1 MYALPAHTLL
11 NKQIPKKAIFEKF
24 ALTTAQ
30 RQCIDA
36 DIARIDI
43 IARLAQDTL
52 PAIAVGKDVQ
62 EIYVLS
68 VSLKRKDYHP
78 DSIKLL
84 ARLIPQRMLFVMRHE
99 QQAQLAIVHEGWH
112 ADHWGA
118 TDEVHIPI
126 SGLSFDAVWEH
137 LVTTIGR
144 IAPQSEQTLE
154 ERIQKKRERERL
166 LKEVKLL
173 EQRMAK
179 ERALSKQ
186 MQLYDQI
193 KKLKNLLK
201 QASEHGGR
209 VK

>member
-1 MYALPAHTLL
+1 
-11 NKQIPKKAIFEKF
+11 
-24 ALTTAQ
+24 
-30 RQCIDA
+30 
-36 DIARIDI
+36 
-43 IARLAQDTL
+43 
-52 PAIAVGKDVQ
+52 
-62 EIYVLS
+62 
-68 VSLKRKDYHP
+68 
-78 DSIKLL
+78 
-84 ARLIPQRMLFVMRHE
+84 MLFVMRHE
-99 QQAQLAIVHEGWH
+99 QLAQLAIVHEGWH

-144 IAPQSEQTLE
+144 IAAQSEQTLE

-179 ERALSKQ
+179 EHALSKQ

-193 KKLKNLLK
+193 RKLKSRLDTNL
-201 QASEHGGR
+201 
-209 VK
+209 

>member
-24 ALTTAQ
+24 ALTTGQ
-30 RQCIDA
+30 RQRIDA

-68 VSLKRKDYHP
+68 VSLKRKDYHL

-84 ARLIPQRMLFVMRHE
+84 ARLIPQRMLFVLRHE
-99 QQAQLAIVHEGWH
+99 QQSQLAIVHEGWH
-112 ADHWGA
+112 AAPWGA
-118 TDEVHIPI
+118 TDEVCIPI

-144 IAPQSEQTLE
+144 IAAQSEQTLE

-193 KKLKNLLK
+193 KRLKSRLDTNL
-201 QASEHGGR
+201 
-209 VK
+209 

>member
-24 ALTTAQ
+24 ALTTGQ

-84 ARLIPQRMLFVMRHE
+84 ARLIPQRMLFVLRHE
-99 QQAQLAIVHEGWH
+99 QQSQLAIVHEGWH
-112 ADHWGA
+112 AAQWGA
-118 TDEVHIPI
+118 TDEVCIPI

-144 IAPQSEQTLE
+144 ITAQSEQTLE

-173 EQRMAK
+173 EQRMAR

-193 KKLKNLLK
+193 KRLKSRLDTNL
-201 QASEHGGR
+201 
-209 VK
+209 

>member
-24 ALTTAQ
+24 ALTTGQ

-84 ARLIPQRMLFVMRHE
+84 ARLIPQRMLFVLRHE
-99 QQAQLAIVHEGWH
+99 QQSQLAIVHEGWH
-112 ADHWGA
+112 AAPWGA
-118 TDEVHIPI
+118 TDEVCIPI

-144 IAPQSEQTLE
+144 IAAQSEQTLE

-193 KKLKNLLK
+193 KRLKSRLDTNL
-201 QASEHGGR
+201 
-209 VK
+209 

>member
-11 NKQIPKKAIFEKF
+11 NKQIPKKALFEKF
-24 ALTTAQ
+24 ALTTRQ

-84 ARLIPQRMLFVMRHE
+84 ARLIPQRMLFVLRHE
-99 QQAQLAIVHEGWH
+99 QQSQLAIVYEGWH
-112 ADHWGA
+112 AAQWGA

-144 IAPQSEQTLE
+144 ITAQSEQTLE

-193 KKLKNLLK
+193 KRLKSRLDTNL
-201 QASEHGGR
+201 
-209 VK
+209 

>member
-1 MYALPAHTLL
+1 MYTLPAHTLL

-24 ALTTAQ
+24 ALTTGQ

-84 ARLIPQRMLFVMRHE
+84 ARLIPQRMLFVLRHE
-99 QQAQLAIVHEGWH
+99 QQSQLAIVHEGWH
-112 ADHWGA
+112 AAPWGS
-118 TDEVHIPI
+118 TDEVCIPI

-137 LVTTIGR
+137 LVMTIGR
-144 IAPQSEQTLE
+144 ITAQSEQTLE

-173 EQRMAK
+173 EQRMAR

-193 KKLKNLLK
+193 KRLKSRLDTNL
-201 QASEHGGR
+201 
-209 VK
+209 

>member
-1 MYALPAHTLL
+1 
-11 NKQIPKKAIFEKF
+11 
-24 ALTTAQ
+24 
-30 RQCIDA
+30 
-36 DIARIDI
+36 
-43 IARLAQDTL
+43 
-52 PAIAVGKDVQ
+52 
-62 EIYVLS
+62 
-68 VSLKRKDYHP
+68 
-78 DSIKLL
+78 
-84 ARLIPQRMLFVMRHE
+84 MLFVLRHE
-99 QQAQLAIVHEGWH
+99 QQSQLAIVHEGWH
-112 ADHWGA
+112 AAQWGA

-144 IAPQSEQTLE
+144 ITAQSEQTLE

-193 KKLKNLLK
+193 KRLKSRLDTNL
-201 QASEHGGR
+201 
-209 VK
+209 

>member
-24 ALTTAQ
+24 ALTTGQ

-84 ARLIPQRMLFVMRHE
+84 ARLIPQRMLFVLRHE

-112 ADHWGA
+112 AAQWGA
-118 TDEVHIPI
+118 TDEVCIPI

-144 IAPQSEQTLE
+144 IAAQSEQTLE

-186 MQLYDQI
+186 MQLYNQI
-193 KKLKNLLK
+193 KRLKSRLDTNL
-201 QASEHGGR
+201 
-209 VK
+209 

>member
-24 ALTTAQ
+24 ALTTGQ
-30 RQCIDA
+30 RQRIDA

-84 ARLIPQRMLFVMRHE
+84 ARLIPQRMLFVLRHE
-99 QQAQLAIVHEGWH
+99 QQSQLAIVHEGWH
-112 ADHWGA
+112 AAPWGA
-118 TDEVHIPI
+118 TDEVCIPI

-144 IAPQSEQTLE
+144 IAAQSEQTLE
-154 ERIQKKRERERL
+154 ERIQKKQERERL

-193 KKLKNLLK
+193 KRLKSRLDTNL
-201 QASEHGGR
+201 
-209 VK
+209 

>member
-11 NKQIPKKAIFEKF
+11 NKQIPKKAIYEKF
-24 ALTTAQ
+24 ALTTGQ
-30 RQCIDA
+30 RQRIDA

-84 ARLIPQRMLFVMRHE
+84 ARLIPQRMLFVLRHE
-99 QQAQLAIVHEGWH
+99 QQSQLAIVHEGWH
-112 ADHWGA
+112 AAPWGA
-118 TDEVHIPI
+118 TDEVCIPI

-144 IAPQSEQTLE
+144 IAAQSEQTLE

-193 KKLKNLLK
+193 KRLKSRLDTNL
-201 QASEHGGR
+201 
-209 VK
+209 